1 MIANSSYLSVFLEF
15 MEECVRVE
23 RSCRFGHLRTWPLV
37 FVKNRPRNSGENG
50 AFVQTGVAVLQGDSC
65 YRNWDALIM

>member
-23 RSCRFGHLRTWPLV
+23 RSCVGLDI
-37 FVKNRPRNSGENG
+37 FVPG
-50 AFVQTGVAVLQGDSC
+50 L
-65 YRNWDALIM
+65 